1 MRRRVSVASVVRSN
15 NVEFLTTQYLG
26 WMWIQFTRNKSHVFK
41 SSFIHYLINN
51 FHLVKLFPP
60 PPRPVWCVPV
70 QIENL
75 KWRGPDLQI
84 VREFDMKESR
94 FADLLIENL
103 KSRFWEKLSSETVLL
118 ICDDLFLL
126 LSNIVTK
133 SMSNTQLLTTVLP
146 SPKAELHHSPSLSS
160 PSSFLLLGSTWT
172 RKKLSQPNV
181 SAAVIDHAWSNHM
194 FEGYLWAHDRY
205 GDWSAFIEDVT
216 CQIPTV
222 MPGSLSR

>member
-1 MRRRVSVASVVRSN
+1 MFLRVS
-15 NVEFLTTQYLG
+15 
-26 WMWIQFTRNKSHVFK
+26 K
-41 SSFIHYLINN
+41 

-60 PPRPVWCVPV
+60 PPCPVWCVPV

-160 PSSFLLLGSTWT
+160 PSSFLLFGSTWT
-172 RKKLSQPNV
+172 KKQRVNPMFLQQLLIMHDPIICSKGTFDLMIDMAIGLLSLRMVPARFRWWCQVHFQGKSFLCQSHPGTGIVINV
-181 SAAVIDHAWSNHM
+181 WSDDLCSLVHRLIV
-194 FEGYLWAHDRY
+194 FDSLWLLGY
-205 GDWSAFIEDVT
+205 
-216 CQIPTV
+216 
-222 MPGSLSR
+222 